1 MLAQQL
7 ITDSIPPV
15 RTSDSIERVLV
26 WMGEFKVT
34 HLPVV
39 MDGQLVA
46 IVSEGELLDLGSG
59 SQPLST
65 LDLLL
70 GKGSFVYEDTHF
82 FEVLK
87 VMSENRLD
95 MVPVLNSTNNHY
107 VGMVTREALINA
119 STSFL
124 NANEQGGIIVLEVS
138 HNSYSLS
145 EIGRICES
153 NDAKVLSLSVSNST
167 DPTKLLITLKLNLRD
182 LSRTIASFERFEY
195 EIPLVVFDSD
205 QLDDYRERYENL
217 LRYLNI

>member
-7 ITDSIPPV
+7 ITDSVPPV
-15 RTSDSIERVLV
+15 RTTDVIERVLV
-26 WMGEFKVT
+26 WMGEFKVAN
-34 HLPVV
+34 LPVV
-39 MDGQLVA
+39 VDGQLVA
-46 IVSEGELLDLGSG
+46 IVSESELLDNGSAK
-59 SQPLST
+59 QPISSLHLS
-65 LDLLL
+65 L
-70 GKGSFVYEDTHF
+70 GKGTFVYEDSHF
-82 FEVLK
+82 YEVLR
-87 VMSENRLD
+87 VMAENNTD
-95 MVPVLNSTNNHY
+95 IVPVLNPANNHY
-107 VGMVTREALINA
+107 QGLVTRESITRA
-119 STSFL
+119 SASFL
-124 NANEQGGIIVLEVS
+124 NATEQGGIIVLEVQ

-153 NDAKVLSLSVSNST
+153 NDAKVLSLSVGNSL